1 MTDKHSGADRNMLG
15 IFLKYP
21 AAGQVK
27 TRLAAA
33 IGPEKAAECY
43 RSLAELVLAGTAS
56 SERYRRIL
64 FITPEERILDFVRW
78 MPDESFLPQRGTT
91 LGERMVDAF
100 EQLLLQGERAALIGT
115 DAPDVSVDLAA
126 AAFAALDENDLVL
139 GPALDGGYYLIG
151 MKRPHRFLFEDIAW
165 STPSVLAATL
175 GKAKALGLSCKLM
188 QALGDIDTVEDYA
201 EWQGRM
207 KSQNSELRIQESGGA
222 E

>member
-1 MTDKHSGADRNMLG
+1 MTGKRSGAGRNMLG

-33 IGPEKAAECY
+33 IGPEKAAACY
-43 RSLAELVLAGTAS
+43 RSLTEIVLAGTAD

-78 MPDESFLPQRGTT
+78 MPDETFLPQRGAT

-100 EQLLLQGERAALIGT
+100 QRLFLQGERAILIGT
-115 DAPDVSVDLAA
+115 DAPDVSASLVAE
-126 AAFAALDENDLVL
+126 AFAALDENDLVI

-151 MKRPHRFLFEDIAW
+151 MKQPHGTLFEDIVW
-165 STPSVLAATL
+165 STPSVLAGTL
-175 GKAKALGLSCKLM
+175 GKVKILGLSCKLLP
-188 QALGDIDTVEDYA
+188 ALNDIDTVEDYT
-201 EWQGRM
+201 EWQRRM
-207 KSQNSELRIQESGGA
+207 KSQNSELRIQESEGA
-222 E
+222 K